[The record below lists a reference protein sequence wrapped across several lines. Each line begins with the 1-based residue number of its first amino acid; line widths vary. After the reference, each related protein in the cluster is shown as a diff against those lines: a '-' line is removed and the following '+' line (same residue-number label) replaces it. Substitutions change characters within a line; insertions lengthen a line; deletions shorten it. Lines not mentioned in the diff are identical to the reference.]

1 MKFGKISLSRNKKS
15 FWLFIVLRTVANTL
29 IIAGIIFALV
39 SFWPFISAELKYWFD
54 NFRGVQY
61 VIAGDQVPSPKKSGF
76 GDLLKAPP
84 PIKIVPASTDFGI
97 VIEKIDV
104 NSPIVTDV
112 NSSNYKE
119 YIAALS
125 KGVAHAKGT
134 AFPGETNKSNNNVFL
149 FAHSAINPIQAKRYN
164 SVFYLLRKLEVGDR
178 VVTFYK
184 GNRFDYIVFD
194 KRVVEATDT
203 RYLTDISKEPI
214 LTMQTCD
221 PPGSSLRR
229 LIVTARL
236 DKVK

>member
-1 MKFGKISLSRNKKS
+1 MKFGKLNLGGSKKK
-15 FWLFIVLRTVANTL
+15 FWLFIVLRTVANIL
-29 IIAGIIFALV
+29 IIAGVIFALV

-61 VIAGDQVPSPKKSGF
+61 VVAGDPLPSPKKSGF
-76 GDLLKAPP
+76 GDLLAAPP
-84 PIKIVPASTDFGI
+84 PIQLVPVNTDLGI

-104 NSPIVTDV
+104 NSPIVAEV

-134 AFPGETNKSNNNVFL
+134 AFPGETDQTNNNVFL

-184 GNRFDYIVFD
+184 GKRFDYIVFD
-194 KRVVEATDT
+194 KRVVEATDV
-203 RYLTDISKEPI
+203 RYLTDISKDPI

-229 LIVTARL
+229 LIVTAKL
-236 DKVK
+236 DQNK